1 MTGFEGSE
9 KDLGWRTEL
18 LVRSFIELIH
28 ADIRNSLGGH
38 IKKDDKL
45 SF

>member
-28 ADIRNSLGGH
+28 VDIRTGLG
-38 IKKDDKL
+38 DT
-45 SF
+45 